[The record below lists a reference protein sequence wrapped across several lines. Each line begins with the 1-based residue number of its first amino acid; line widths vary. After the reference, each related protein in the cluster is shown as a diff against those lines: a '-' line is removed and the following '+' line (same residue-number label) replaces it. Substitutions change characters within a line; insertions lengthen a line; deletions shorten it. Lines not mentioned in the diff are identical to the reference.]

1 MNYEL
6 LKSINGLAG
15 QVGWI
20 DDVMK
25 FATNYAVHVFAV
37 VLLLMWFF
45 GKEQM
50 KKTVVYSA
58 ISGAVGILVNVLIS
72 KIYFEAR
79 PFVTHDDIHVLV
91 DHAAD
96 ASFPSDHT
104 TGAIAL
110 AFAIALRHKKLGVIM
125 MLFALLTGF
134 SRIYVGNHY
143 PGDVLAGIIVGI
155 LVAWIISKMKWL
167 VNPIANFI
175 ISIYNAIPL
184 LPKKMLSF
192 QQGT

>member
-15 QVGWI
+15 QVSWI
-20 DDVMK
+20 DEVMK

-58 ISGAVGILVNVLIS
+58 ISGVIGILVNVLIS
-72 KIYFEAR
+72 KFYFEAR
-79 PFVTHDDIHVLV
+79 PFVTYDDINVLV

-110 AFAIALRHKKLGVIM
+110 AFAIALRNKKLGLIM
-125 MLFALLTGF
+125 MIFALLTGF

-155 LVAWIISKMKWL
+155 VVAWIISKMKWL

-184 LPKKMLSF
+184 LPKKL
-192 QQGT
+192 

>member
-20 DDVMK
+20 DDIMK

-58 ISGAVGILVNVLIS
+58 IV
-72 KIYFEAR
+72 
-79 PFVTHDDIHVLV
+79 
-91 DHAAD
+91 
-96 ASFPSDHT
+96 
-104 TGAIAL
+104 
-110 AFAIALRHKKLGVIM
+110 
-125 MLFALLTGF
+125 
-134 SRIYVGNHY
+134 
-143 PGDVLAGIIVGI
+143 
-155 LVAWIISKMKWL
+155 
-167 VNPIANFI
+167 
-175 ISIYNAIPL
+175 
-184 LPKKMLSF
+184 
-192 QQGT
+192 

>member
-1 MNYEL
+1 MTFLNYEL

-79 PFVTHDDIHVLV
+79 PFVTHDDIHILV

-155 LVAWIISKMKWL
+155 LVAWIFSKMKWL

-184 LPKKMLSF
+184 LPKKM
-192 QQGT
+192 